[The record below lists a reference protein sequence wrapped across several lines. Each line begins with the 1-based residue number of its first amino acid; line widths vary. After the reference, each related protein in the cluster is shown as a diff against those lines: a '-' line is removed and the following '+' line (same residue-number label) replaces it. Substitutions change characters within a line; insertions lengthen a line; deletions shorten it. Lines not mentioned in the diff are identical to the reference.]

1 MLSRLYQVHVLGKN
15 LEQSHEKRS
24 RIGQGKAKRIT
35 KNRIFFIASL
45 YLTEGQVLAELAD

>member
-35 KNRIFFIASL
+35 KKRIFFIASL